1 MAIVRASSKYQIAI
15 PKQVRAKLHIKP
27 GQKFVVSDKGG
38 SVVLTPIP
46 EDPIEALYGYYKG
59 GPSMAQELLEERA
72 RDLEHE

>member
-1 MAIVRASSKYQIAI
+1 MPIVKASSKYQIAI
-15 PKQVRAKLHIKP
+15 PKQVRNKLHIKP

-38 SVVLTPIP
+38 SVILTPVP

-59 GPSMAQELLEERA
+59 APSMTKELLEERA